1 MRSLLVH
8 LDASA
13 ACAVRLHV
21 ARRLAE
27 QQGADVTALFAVV
40 PGSDSLPSS
49 YFSAAAS
56 AEATHAI
63 DIDGRHRARAA
74 LEKALSLGGPPVA
87 WAETAAE
94 HPLRALFR
102 HALFAD
108 LLVLGKRDRFGPHA
122 EQLPA
127 NFAESVVIGTGRPAL
142 VVPDNARAG
151 ELGHTVV
158 IAWKPTRESARAVTA
173 ALPILR
179 FAHAVHVVMW
189 QDKRG
194 EAPPARHL
202 DKLATFLRHHGIAA
216 QTHALGTEPA
226 HIGDAILAE
235 ARRHGADLLVM
246 GCYGHSRA
254 RELVLGGA
262 SRSVL
267 HTLTLPVLMAH

>member
-27 QQGADVTALFAVV
+27 QLGASVTALFSVV

-49 YFSAAAS
+49 FFSAAAGS
-56 AEATHAI
+56 EAIQAF
-63 DIDGRHRARAA
+63 DIDGRQHARAA
-74 LEKALSLGGPPVA
+74 IEKAVSLGGPPVM

-94 HPLRALFR
+94 PPLRALFR

-108 LLVLGKRDRFGPHA
+108 LLVLGKRDRAGPHA
-122 EQLPA
+122 EQLPPG
-127 NFAESVVIGTGRPAL
+127 FAESALINSGKPAL
-142 VVPDNARAG
+142 VVPDGARPG
-151 ELGHTVV
+151 ELGRTVV
-158 IAWKPTRESARAVTA
+158 IAWKPTRACARAVTA

-179 FAHAVHVVMW
+179 LARGVHVVMW
-189 QDKRG
+189 QDKQNS
-194 EAPPARHL
+194 APVAHHL
-202 DKLATFLRHHGIAA
+202 GKLATFLEQHDIAA

-226 HIGDAILAE
+226 RIGDAILAE
-235 ARRHGADLLVM
+235 TSRHGGDLLVM
-246 GCYGHSRA
+246 GCYGRSRA
-254 RELVLGGA
+254 RELLLGGA

-267 HTLTLPVLMAH
+267 RAMPLPVLMAH